1 MPTPALPTPAAG
13 ATTARRLLVL
23 DDILAPDRNSFGAIR
38 LAMAIAV
45 LLSHSFLFHG
55 GTRSADPLLA
65 WTGHTLGEHAVQ
77 VFFFLSGILIAQ
89 SFDKSRSL
97 LQFAAARAL
106 RILPALI
113 VVVLLTA
120 FVLGPLLTPL
130 TLGAY
135 LTDGR
140 LPAYVLKT
148 IGLVT
153 GAAPLPGLFEAL
165 PLAGRVNM
173 SLWTLK
179 YEVICYLGVALLGLA
194 GLFRVRWRV
203 PAILLLAL
211 AVATVFI
218 GPPKVQETQT
228 FLETTRYFALYFF
241 MGTLAYLVRRWLAIK
256 PLLLLPLALLFAAAI
271 GTRFHELAGAL
282 LIGYGTVVLASRSW
296 GFLTPF
302 AREHDWSYGVYIYA
316 APVQQALLQ
325 LAPAIDPMPLA
336 CFALAIVLPF
346 AAASW
351 ALVEKPAIG
360 LRRLF
365 TVRPRRETGRRA
377 EASGPL
383 RFGAPRPPAA
393 PPRSALTGYAVG
405 ARGGSQQA
413 AGGATA
419 RYDERLARLGV
430 STQRLRRALR
440 PMQPPR

>member
-97 LQFAAARAL
+97 LQVAAARAL

-302 AREHDWSYGVYIYA
+302 ADEIIHNRDVRIGE
-316 APVQQALLQ
+316 
-325 LAPAIDPMPLA
+325 LAE
-336 CFALAIVLPF
+336 V
-346 AAASW
+346 
-351 ALVEKPAIG
+351 G
-360 LRRLF
+360 LRLPDEGGVAAHEQAVAVTLDEERFAGL
-365 TVRPRRETGRRA
+365 
-377 EASGPL
+377 EA
-383 RFGAPRPPAA
+383 
-393 PPRSALTGYAVG
+393 
-405 ARGGSQQA
+405 QCA
-413 AGGATA
+413 AGGHGD
-419 RYDERLARLGV
+419 DEPAVLAEG
-430 STQRLRRALR
+430 RAISRSVFGHGCFLCC
-440 PMQPPR
+440 